1 MIIEVFPKQAFMAE
15 AHYFPFY
22 NALLAEKTLQE
33 SKVQDTC
40 TQFDITGVPIEEL
53 MVYFICEV
61 GSLLCPTSGAGPKR
75 SAFLRELLAVLQ
87 TICWMVNGTL
97 RNEGC
102 DRTCL
107 SVRDFVYRVD
117 EYLEERFPEYMSQI
131 LM

>member
-15 AHYFPFY
+15 AHYLPFY
-22 NALLAEKTLQE
+22 NALLAEQTLQE
-33 SKVQDTC
+33 SKVQDDC
-40 TQFDITGVPIEEL
+40 TQADITGLSIEQL
-53 MVYFICEV
+53 MVYFICDV
-61 GSLLCPTSGAGPKR
+61 GSYLCPTLGAGPTR
-75 SAFLRELLAVLQ
+75 TAFLKETFAVLQ

-97 RNEGC
+97 RNEGFG
-102 DRTCL
+102 RSCL